1 MLTLYIFH
9 GMTHQKWGIYPLVNI
24 QKAIQHH
31 HFHWVNQ
38 LEMGIF
44 QWQTVC
50 FPEGIGKVNVFTFF
64 LETLKQIQGRQVYFA
79 LFSQGFSAFGLARR
93 GGRASSN
100 AHFSKPLL
108 VMITGDFTIQH
119 MKDSIIHCRNSALS
133 QAKWN
138 DNSDF
143 ERRLTVEFFSIWW
156 VSAVGSWAG
165 HGSIWLRQASELT
178 AQMRLNPGWFGIW
191 YH

>member
-1 MLTLYIFH
+1 MLTFVYFPRDDPSEMRNLPSGKH
-9 GMTHQKWGIYPLVNI
+9 T
-24 QKAIQHH
+24 KAIQHH

-50 FPEGIGKVNVFTFF
+50 FPEGIGESDVFTFF
-64 LETLKQIQGRQVYFA
+64 LETLKQSKGRQVYFA

-100 AHFSKPLL
+100 EHFSKPLL

-143 ERRLTVEFFSIWW
+143 ERRLNCGVFFNLMS
-156 VSAVGSWAG
+156 VGCWFLG
-165 HGSIWLRQASELT
+165 WPWLHMAPTGL
-178 AQMRLNPGWFGIW
+178 
-191 YH
+191 